1 DRYGKDNAMREK
13 PYHISDKG
21 NFWQVSGN
29 IGPNATGGV
38 FVIKI
43 DKVNGRIIS
52 FTHGK

>member
-1 DRYGKDNAMREK
+1 MD
-13 PYHISDKG
+13 
-21 NFWQVSGN
+21 
-29 IGPNATGGV
+29 PNATGGV